1 MDNDRSALISVIIP
15 AYNVGRYID
24 RCLRSI
30 EQQSYGIDNLEIILI
45 DDAST
50 DDTLVHL
57 EAFEAKHPDVTVL
70 IKFDNNH
77 GQGVARNIGL
87 DHASGDYITFIDSDD
102 MIDVFMLEKMAS
114 KIKAYDCDVVECGH
128 MLFST
133 ENEAITVKDLDDPF
147 YLDLQNADSRRTLI
161 VSTCSKTSVWG
172 RLYKK
177 DLFDKN
183 ELRFIENIFFEDI
196 QFSGLVMFMA
206 DSYYRINETLYY
218 YFSNNSG
225 TVFSSYKKDR
235 VHQEITATEKFLG
248 DLYNRGILNHVIQN
262 YRNELSVY
270 CTTKAFIDPLTLL
283 INSSL
288 GLNEIICE
296 IEYFKGKL
304 IDLFP
309 DAAKTYNLSDEHGIC
324 DLGIH
329 LLSSDTSLTEP
340 LFKGVGVEDNII
352 INVSNDAKPSL
363 DVLSAL
369 ESVIP
374 DIASNNSINVTQT
387 HYSREHLLI
396 RHAVDKG
403 NTIIIIADKYSSPS
417 HQFKTTRQICSV
429 IDEYPC
435 NRIILMPENLYYN
448 ETDEC
453 LSDFSR
459 LMIRLTSHTNLTVIM
474 HDKSAYSIGCILMPS
489 VDICLV

>member
-15 AYNVGRYID
+15 AYNVGKYID

-50 DDTLVHL
+50 DDTLAHL

-70 IKFDNNH
+70 IKSDKNQ

-87 DHASGDYITFIDSDD
+87 DYASGEYITFIDSDD
-102 MIDVFMLEKMAS
+102 MIDFCMLEKMAS
-114 KIKAYDCDVVECGH
+114 KIRSYDCDVVECGH
-128 MLFST
+128 MQFST
-133 ENEAITVKDLDDPF
+133 ENEAMTKEDLDEPF
-147 YLDLQNADSRRTLI
+147 FLDLQNVDSRRKLI

-177 DLFDKN
+177 DFLSKN
-183 ELRFIENIFFEDI
+183 ELRFTENIFFEDI
-196 QFSGLVMFMA
+196 PFSGLVMFMA
-206 DSYYRINETLYY
+206 SSYYRINETLYY

-235 VHQEITATEKFLG
+235 ICQEVTATERFLG
-248 DLYNRGILNHVIQN
+248 ELYDRGMLDHIIEN

-288 GLNEIICE
+288 GLNVILRE

-309 DAAKTYNLSDEHGIC
+309 DAGMIYNLSDEHGIC
-324 DLGIH
+324 GLGIH
-329 LLSSDTSLTEP
+329 LLSSDTSLTES
-340 LFKGVGVEDNII
+340 LFKDAVAEDNII
-352 INVSNDAKPSL
+352 INVSGDTKPSP
-363 DVLSAL
+363 DALSAL
-369 ESVIP
+369 TSVIS
-374 DIASNNSINVTQT
+374 DIAEDNSINITQT
-387 HYSREHLLI
+387 HYSMEHLLI
-396 RHAVDKG
+396 RHAIDKS
-403 NTIIIIADKYSSPS
+403 NTITILADKYSSPGD
-417 HQFKTTRQICSV
+417 QFKTTRQICSV

-435 NRIILMPENLYYN
+435 NRIILMLENLYYN

-453 LSDFSR
+453 LCDFSR
-459 LMIRLTSHTNLTVIM
+459 LMARLTSHSSLTIVLR
-474 HDKSAYSIGCILMPS
+474 DENAYSIGCVLMPS
-489 VDICLV
+489 VDIRLI